1 MQGGQACGQAIA
13 EVLLGVTE
21 PSGRLPISFPVSAA
35 ALPAFYSRRPSGR
48 RDGYCDISGSAVLWP
63 FGFGLSFTAF
73 ELADLVVVTPR
84 VAPNGTA
91 VVNFTVTNTGARAG
105 WAVPQLYL
113 RRVVASVTTPV
124 LRLKGFARVF
134 LAPQAS
140 AAVSLSVDVAA
151 ELVVFAGRAM
161 TARVEEG
168 AVTAYVGF
176 SSAAPDLVLQGSFNI
191 TAGAALV

>member
-1 MQGGQACGQAIA
+1 M
-13 EVLLGVTE
+13 
-21 PSGRLPISFPVSAA
+21 
-35 ALPAFYSRRPSGR
+35 
-48 RDGYCDISGSAVLWP
+48 LWP

-91 VVNFTVTNTGARAG
+91 VMNFTVTNTGARAG